1 MPIVKNKLEEL
12 LKEKF
17 PNAKIEVVDLVGDED
32 HYSVTIIDEIFA
44 GKNRVQQHKLVNN
57 ALSDYLGTILHA
69 MQLKTSAP

>member
-1 MPIVKNKLEEL
+1 MPIAKEKLEKL

-17 PNAKIEVVDLVGDED
+17 PKAKIEVVDLVGDED